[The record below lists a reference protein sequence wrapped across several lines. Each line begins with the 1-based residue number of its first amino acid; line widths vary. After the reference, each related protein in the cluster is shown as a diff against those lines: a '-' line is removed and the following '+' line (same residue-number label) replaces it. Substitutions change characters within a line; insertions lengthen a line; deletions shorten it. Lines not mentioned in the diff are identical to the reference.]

1 MIKVVITDDSK
12 LLRDSLMGILNQNNN
27 IEIVAVAGNGLEA
40 LEACRM
46 YSPDVV
52 LMDIR
57 MPECDGIQGTK
68 MIKSEL
74 PSIKII
80 ILTTFEDKE
89 YLQSALSY
97 GAEGY
102 ILKDLSPNEI
112 TLAIESVVNDMPIM
126 HHRVFDEVL
135 KEFALNDSKK
145 KKVIPQVD
153 LEKSDELRKLLSDKE
168 IQIIQ
173 HIVEG
178 KGNKKI
184 ATELKLSEGRV
195 RNIITEIFNK
205 LKVKDRTQL
214 AVFAVKNN
222 LVE

>member
-1 MIKVVITDDSK
+1 MRIHFVIPVITSYSIHYTK
-12 LLRDSLMGILNQNNN
+12 LYD
-27 IEIVAVAGNGLEA
+27 GLEA

-135 KEFALNDSKK
+135 KEF
-145 KKVIPQVD
+145 V
-153 LEKSDELRKLLSDKE
+153 
-168 IQIIQ
+168 
-173 HIVEG
+173 
-178 KGNKKI
+178 
-184 ATELKLSEGRV
+184 
-195 RNIITEIFNK
+195 
-205 LKVKDRTQL
+205 
-214 AVFAVKNN
+214 
-222 LVE
+222 

>member
-1 MIKVVITDDSK
+1 M
-12 LLRDSLMGILNQNNN
+12 
-27 IEIVAVAGNGLEA
+27 
-40 LEACRM
+40 
-46 YSPDVV
+46 
-52 LMDIR
+52 
-57 MPECDGIQGTK
+57 
-68 MIKSEL
+68 
-74 PSIKII
+74 
-80 ILTTFEDKE
+80 
-89 YLQSALSY
+89 
-97 GAEGY
+97 
-102 ILKDLSPNEI
+102 
-112 TLAIESVVNDMPIM
+112 
-126 HHRVFDEVL
+126 L